1 MKRVHADPEEALQI
15 FDDVHAKTMI
25 PIHHRTFVQGLDSSL
40 TYAQDQLK
48 RFVVERQMGDR
59 VLIFKIGEQRKLV
72 P

>member
-1 MKRVHADPEEALQI
+1 
-15 FDDVHAKTMI
+15 MI

-59 VLIFKIGEQRKLV
+59 VVILKVGEQRILV

>member
-15 FDDVHAKTMI
+15 FTDVHAKIMI

-40 TYAQDQLK
+40 TFAQDQLK
-48 RFVVERQMGDR
+48 RLVTERKIEDR
-59 VLIFKIGEQRKLV
+59 VLSLKVGEQRVLV